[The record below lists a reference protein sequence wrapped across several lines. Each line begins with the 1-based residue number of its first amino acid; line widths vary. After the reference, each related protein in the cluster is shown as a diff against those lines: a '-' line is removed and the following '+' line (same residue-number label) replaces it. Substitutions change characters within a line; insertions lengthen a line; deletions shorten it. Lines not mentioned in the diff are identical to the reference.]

1 LAAEGFSESVMDTSS
16 PAAESL
22 RRALQDFSSGRAD
35 AARASCARILRDFP
49 DNTAALHLS
58 GIIAHSSGDHAEARA
73 LLRRAAE
80 APDTTALYV
89 LSYAELGC
97 KPVDPQA
104 AVDAAR
110 RAVALDAALPLGWL
124 VLGGLLLDMRQ
135 LDESRACFEQ
145 ALRLDANLWRARAG
159 LGLGLGRR
167 GDTEAA
173 IACFEAL
180 LRAEPDHAEARDLF
194 AQLLQD
200 LGRYEDALSQADRAA
215 AQRPDSLDLALR
227 GADIELHLGRHSAAL
242 ARLDLLEK
250 TWGNEVKLLALKA
263 HALRLLDDFDGAALL
278 CRDALA
284 RGLESAEL
292 KRAYGL
298 AQQLAGHEEE
308 ALSLFDA
315 AAAANST
322 IALSDKGVLLT
333 QLGRM
338 GEACEAFD
346 RALVREPFLAD
357 AWYNKANARTHMPG
371 DPDIAAMEELLGAH
385 CPSRDQVLLHFALG
399 KVRMETGDAA
409 GAFAH
414 WHAANRMKRATIDYD
429 ADAALHRMAATA
441 ARAADFD
448 ARVPPTGLRLS
459 EVPVFVVGMPR
470 SGSSLLEEIL
480 ASHPQVHGGG
490 ELLQLRSLFE
500 RGVAGGGGARGGGA
514 AAPDADS
521 SIAEDVCR
529 KLQRVS
535 PHALRIVDKDLANF
549 LHLGVIHRIF
559 PRARIIHCRRDPLD
573 TCFSAYSR
581 LFLGNW
587 EFTYDLG
594 ELGRYYRGY
603 HALMAHWR
611 EMLPSETFLEIDYEA
626 LVAEPEHETRRVLD
640 FLGLPWHPECLRFF
654 ETTRRVGTASFAQ
667 VRRPIYSSS
676 IGRGRSL
683 SPHLRPLIEAL
694 GDLAPAG

>member
-1 LAAEGFSESVMDTSS
+1 MNNSS
-16 PAAESL
+16 PAAEPL
-22 RRALQDFSSGRAD
+22 RRALQDFSSGRVD
-35 AARASCARILRDFP
+35 AARASCGRILRDFP

-58 GIIAHSSGDHAEARA
+58 GIIAHSSGDQAGALT

-97 KPVDPQA
+97 KPLDTQA

-110 RAVALDAALPLGWL
+110 RAVALDAALPLAWL
-124 VLGGLLLDMRQ
+124 VLGSLLLEMRQ
-135 LDESRACFEQ
+135 LEESQACFEQ
-145 ALRLDANLWRARAG
+145 VLRLDAHLWRGRAG
-159 LGLGLGRR
+159 LALALARR
-167 GDTEAA
+167 GDPGAA
-173 IACFEAL
+173 VACFEAL
-180 LRAEPDHAEARDLF
+180 LRAEPANAEARDLF
-194 AQLLQD
+194 AQLLRE
-200 LGRYEDALSQADRAA
+200 LGRYEDALSQADQAA
-215 AQRPDSLDLALR
+215 AQRPGSLDLALR
-227 GADIELHLGRHSAAL
+227 GADIELQLGRHSAAL

-263 HALRLLDDFDGAALL
+263 HALRLLDEYDAAAAL

-284 RGLESAEL
+284 RGLDSAEL

-298 AQQLAGHEEE
+298 AVQLAGREEE

-315 AAAANST
+315 AAAANSAM
-322 IALSDKGVLLT
+322 ALSDKGVLLT

-338 GEACEAFD
+338 VEACEAFD
-346 RALVREPFLAD
+346 DALVREPFLAD
-357 AWYNKANARTHMPG
+357 AWYNKANARTHAPG

-399 KVRMETGDAA
+399 KVHMETGDAE

-414 WHAANRMKRATIDYD
+414 WHAANRMKRAMIDYD
-429 ADAALHRMAATA
+429 ADAAVRRMASISAG
-441 ARAADFD
+441 AADYG
-448 ARVPPTGLRLS
+448 ARVPATGERLS

-490 ELLQLRSLFE
+490 ELMQLRSLFE
-500 RGVAGGGGARGGGA
+500 RGVAEAAGTETAGAEGAGA
-514 AAPDADS
+514 AALDVDS
-521 SIAEDVCR
+521 SIAEAVSR
-529 KLQRVS
+529 KLRRVS

-549 LHLGVIHRIF
+549 LHLGVIHRVF
-559 PRARIIHCRRDPLD
+559 PRARIIHCRRDALD

-581 LFLGNW
+581 LFVGNW

-594 ELGRYYRGY
+594 ELGRFYRGY
-603 HALMAHWR
+603 HALMARWR
-611 EMLPSETFLEIDYEA
+611 EVLPSGTLLEIDYEA
-626 LVAEPEHETRRVLD
+626 LVADPETEMRRALE
-640 FLGLPWHPECLRFF
+640 FLGLPWHEACLRFF
-654 ETTRRVGTASFAQ
+654 ETRRRVGTASFAQ
-667 VRRPIYSSS
+667 VRRPIYRTS

>member
-1 LAAEGFSESVMDTSS
+1 MNDSS
-16 PAAESL
+16 PAAEPL
-22 RRALQDFSSGRAD
+22 RRALQDFSSGRVD
-35 AARASCARILRDFP
+35 AARASCGRILRDFP

-58 GIIAHSSGDHAEARA
+58 GIIAHSSGDQAEALA

-97 KPVDPQA
+97 KPLDAQA

-110 RAVALDAALPLGWL
+110 RAVVLDAALPLGWL
-124 VLGGLLLDMRQ
+124 VLGGLLLEMRQ
-135 LDESRACFEQ
+135 LDESRTCFEQ
-145 ALRLDANLWRARAG
+145 ALRLDEHLWRARAG
-159 LGLGLGRR
+159 LGLGLARR

-173 IACFEAL
+173 LACFDTL
-180 LRAEPDHAEARDLF
+180 LRAEPANAEARDLF

-200 LGRYEDALSQADRAA
+200 LGRYEDALSQADQAA

-227 GADIELHLGRHSAAL
+227 SADIELQLGHHSAAL

-263 HALRLLDDFDGAALL
+263 HALRLLDDYEGAAVL

-298 AQQLAGHEEE
+298 AQQLAGREEE

-315 AAAANST
+315 AAASNSA

-338 GEACEAFD
+338 DEACEAFD
-346 RALVREPFLAD
+346 DALVREPFLAD
-357 AWYNKANARTHMPG
+357 AWYNKANARTHTPG
-371 DPDIAAMEELLGAH
+371 DPGIAAMEKLLGAH
-385 CPSRDQVLLHFALG
+385 SPSRDQVLLHFALG
-399 KVRMETGDAA
+399 KAHMETGDAEA
-409 GAFAH
+409 AFVH
-414 WHAANRMKRATIDYD
+414 WHAANRMKRAMIDYD
-429 ADAALHRMAATA
+429 ADAALRRMASICAVP
-441 ARAADFD
+441 ADFG
-448 ARVPPTGLRLS
+448 ARVPAMGVRLS

-500 RGVAGGGGARGGGA
+500 RGFANGAGANGAGA
-514 AAPDADS
+514 AAPGVDS
-521 SIAEDVCR
+521 SIAEAVCD

-535 PHALRIVDKDLANF
+535 PHAQRIVDKDLANF
-549 LHLGVIHRIF
+549 LYLGVIHRIF

-581 LFLGNW
+581 LFVGNW

-603 HALMAHWR
+603 HGLMAHWR
-611 EMLPSETFLEIDYEA
+611 EMLPGGTFLEIDYEA
-626 LVAEPEHETRRVLD
+626 LVAEPENETRRVLD
-640 FLGLPWHPECLRFF
+640 FLGLPWHEACLRFF
-654 ETTRRVGTASFAQ
+654 ETRRRVGTASFAQ
-667 VRRPIYSSS
+667 VRRPIYRSS

-683 SPHLRPLIEAL
+683 SPHLLPLIEAL

>member
-1 LAAEGFSESVMDTSS
+1 MDTAS
-16 PAAESL
+16 PAAEPL
-22 RRALQDFSSGRAD
+22 RLALQDFSSGRVD
-35 AARASCARILRDFP
+35 AARASCGRILRDFP
-49 DNTAALHLS
+49 DNAAALHLS
-58 GIIAHSSGDHAEARA
+58 GIIAHSSGDQAEALA

-97 KPVDPQA
+97 KPVDRRA

-124 VLGGLLLDMRQ
+124 VLGDLLLEMRQ
-135 LDESRACFEQ
+135 LDESRACFER
-145 ALRLDANLWRARAG
+145 ALRLDEHLWRARAG
-159 LGLGLGRR
+159 VALGLARR
-167 GDTEAA
+167 GDTQAA
-173 IACFEAL
+173 LACFEAL
-180 LRAEPDHAEARDLF
+180 LRAEPANAEARDLF
-194 AQLLQD
+194 AQMLRD
-200 LGRYEDALSQADRAA
+200 LGRYEDALSQADQAA
-215 AQRPDSLDLALR
+215 AQRPDSLDIALR
-227 GADIELHLGRHSAAL
+227 GADIELQLGRHSAAL

-250 TWGNEVKLLALKA
+250 TWGNEVKLLVLKA
-263 HALRLLDDFDGAALL
+263 HALRLLDDYDGAALL

-298 AQQLAGHEEE
+298 AQQLAGREEE

-315 AAAANST
+315 AAANSA

-346 RALVREPFLAD
+346 DALVREPLLAD
-357 AWYNKANARTHMPG
+357 AWYNKANARTHTPG
-371 DPDIAAMEELLGAH
+371 DPNIAAMEELLGAH

-399 KVRMETGDAA
+399 KAHMETGDAE

-414 WHAANRMKRATIDYD
+414 WHAANRMKRAMIDYD
-429 ADAALHRMAATA
+429 ADAALRRMASMSAGPA
-441 ARAADFD
+441 SFD
-448 ARVPPTGLRLS
+448 ARVPATGVRLS

-490 ELLQLRSLFE
+490 ELMQLRSLFD
-500 RGVAGGGGARGGGA
+500 RGLAPGADA
-514 AAPDADS
+514 AAPGGDS
-521 SIAEDVCR
+521 SIAEAVCR

-535 PHALRIVDKDLANF
+535 PQALRIVDKDLANF
-549 LHLGVIHRIF
+549 LYLGVIHRIF

-603 HALMAHWR
+603 HGLMAHWR
-611 EMLPSETFLEIDYEA
+611 EVLPSETFLEIDYES
-626 LVAEPEHETRRVLD
+626 LVAEPEEETRRVLD
-640 FLGLPWHPECLRFF
+640 FLGLPWYEACLRFF

-667 VRRPIYSSS
+667 VRRPIYRSS

-694 GDLAPAG
+694 GDLARAG

>member
-1 LAAEGFSESVMDTSS
+1 MDTAS
-16 PAAESL
+16 PAAEPL
-22 RRALQDFSSGRAD
+22 RRALQDFSSGRVD
-35 AARASCARILRDFP
+35 AARASCGRILRDFP

-58 GIIAHSSGDHAEARA
+58 GIIAHSSGDQAEALA

-97 KPVDPQA
+97 KPLDAQA

-110 RAVALDAALPLGWL
+110 RAVVLDATLPLAWL
-124 VLGGLLLDMRQ
+124 VLGGLLLDRRQ
-135 LDESRACFEQ
+135 LDESGVCFER
-145 ALRLDANLWRARAG
+145 ALRLDEHLWRARAG

-167 GDTEAA
+167 GFTEEA

-180 LRAEPDHAEARDLF
+180 LRAEPANAEARDLF
-194 AQLLQD
+194 AQLLQE
-200 LGRYEDALSQADRAA
+200 LGRYEEALSQADRAA

-227 GADIELHLGRHSAAL
+227 GADIELQLGRHSAAL

-250 TWGNEVKLLALKA
+250 TWRNEVKLLALKA
-263 HALRLLDDFDGAALL
+263 HALRLLDDYDGAAVL

-298 AQQLAGHEEE
+298 ALQLAGREEE

-315 AAAANST
+315 AASSIA

-346 RALVREPFLAD
+346 DALVREPFLAD
-357 AWYNKANARTHMPG
+357 AWYNKANARTHAPE

-399 KVRMETGDAA
+399 KALMETGDAE

-414 WHAANRMKRATIDYD
+414 WHAANRMKRAMIDYD
-429 ADAALHRMAATA
+429 ADAALRQMASMADGP
-441 ARAADFD
+441 ADFD
-448 ARVPPTGLRLS
+448 AGVPAIGGRLS

-490 ELLQLRSLFE
+490 ELLQLRSLFA
-500 RGVAGGGGARGGGA
+500 RSLAHGALADGAGA
-514 AAPDADS
+514 APSVDS
-521 SIAEDVCR
+521 SIAEAVCR

-549 LHLGVIHRIF
+549 LYLGVIHRIF

-611 EMLPSETFLEIDYEA
+611 GMLPGETFLEIDYEA
-626 LVAEPEHETRRVLD
+626 LVAEPERETRRVLD
-640 FLGLPWHPECLRFF
+640 FLGLPWHEACLRFF

-667 VRRPIYSSS
+667 VRRPIYRSS
-676 IGRGRSL
+676 IGRGRS
-683 SPHLRPLIEAL
+683 SSTHLRPLIEAL

>member
-1 LAAEGFSESVMDTSS
+1 LFAHAFSEVAMNESS

-22 RRALQDFSSGRAD
+22 RRALQYFSSGRVD
-35 AARASCARILRDFP
+35 AARASCGSILRDFP

-58 GIIAHSSGDHAEARA
+58 GIIAHSSGDQAEARA

-97 KPVDPQA
+97 KPQDAQA
-104 AVDAAR
+104 AADAAR
-110 RAVALDAALPLGWL
+110 RAVALDPALPLGWL

-135 LDESRACFEQ
+135 LDESRACFER
-145 ALRLDANLWRARAG
+145 ALQLDEHLWRARAG
-159 LGLGLGRR
+159 LGLGLARR
-167 GDTEAA
+167 GHTEAA

-180 LRAEPDHAEARDLF
+180 LRAQPDNAEARDLY
-194 AQLLQD
+194 ALLLQE
-200 LGRYEDALSQADRAA
+200 LGRYQEALSQADQAA

-227 GADIELHLGRHSAAL
+227 GADIELQWGRHSAAL
-242 ARLDLLEK
+242 TRLDLLEK

-263 HALRLLDDFDGAALL
+263 HALRLLDDYDGAAVL

-298 AQQLAGHEEE
+298 AQQLAGREEE
-308 ALSLFDA
+308 ALSLFEA
-315 AAAANST
+315 AAASNSA

-346 RALVREPFLAD
+346 RALGREPFLAD
-357 AWYNKANARTHMPG
+357 AWYNKANARTHTPG
-371 DPDIAAMEELLGAH
+371 DPDIAAMQALLGAH

-399 KVRMETGDAA
+399 KARMETGDAE

-429 ADAALHRMAATA
+429 AEAALRRMTSMAAGPASFGAT
-441 ARAADFD
+441 
-448 ARVPPTGLRLS
+448 VPATGVRLS

-490 ELLQLRSLFE
+490 ELLQLRSMFE
-500 RGVAGGGGARGGGA
+500 RGVVEGAGA
-514 AAPDADS
+514 AAPGVDS
-521 SIAEDVCR
+521 SIAEAVCG
-529 KLQRVS
+529 KLQRVA
-535 PHALRIVDKDLANF
+535 PHAERIVDKDLANF
-549 LHLGVIHRIF
+549 LYLGVIHRIF

-581 LFLGNW
+581 LFVGNW

-626 LVAEPEHETRRVLD
+626 LVAEPERETRRVLD
-640 FLGLPWHPECLRFF
+640 FIGLPWHEACLRFF

-667 VRRPIYSSS
+667 VRQPIYRSS
-676 IGRGRSL
+676 IGRSRSV
-683 SPHLRPLIEAL
+683 SPHLRPLVEAL

>member
-1 LAAEGFSESVMDTSS
+1 LVAESFSEAVMDTSS
-16 PAAESL
+16 PAAEPL
-22 RRALQDFSSGRAD
+22 RRALQDFSSGRVD
-35 AARASCARILRDFP
+35 AARASCGRILRDFP

-58 GIIAHSSGDHAEARA
+58 GIIAHSSGDQAGALA

-97 KPVDPQA
+97 KPVDAQA

-124 VLGGLLLDMRQ
+124 VLGSLLLDMRQ
-135 LDESRACFEQ
+135 PDEGRACFEQ
-145 ALRLDANLWRARAG
+145 ALRLDAHLWRARAG
-159 LGLGLGRR
+159 LRFGLARR

-180 LRAEPDHAEARDLF
+180 LRAEPDNAEARDRF
-194 AQLLQD
+194 AQLLQE

-263 HALRLLDDFDGAALL
+263 HALRLLDDYDGAAVL

-298 AQQLAGHEEE
+298 AQQLAGHEEQ

-315 AAAANST
+315 AAAANSA

-338 GEACEAFD
+338 DEACEAFD
-346 RALVREPFLAD
+346 DALVREPFLAD
-357 AWYNKANARTHMPG
+357 AWYNKANARTHVPG

-399 KVRMETGDAA
+399 KVRMETGDAE

-414 WHAANRMKRATIDYD
+414 WHAANRMKRAMIDYD
-429 ADAALHRMAATA
+429 ADAALRRMASMTA
-441 ARAADFD
+441 DPASFD
-448 ARVPPTGLRLS
+448 ARVPATGVRRS

-500 RGVAGGGGARGGGA
+500 RGVPGSAGTG
-514 AAPDADS
+514 APDVDS
-521 SIAEDVCR
+521 SIAEAVCR
-529 KLQRVS
+529 KLQRVA

-549 LHLGVIHRIF
+549 LHLGPIHRIF

-573 TCFSAYSR
+573 TCSSAYSR

-611 EMLPSETFLEIDYEA
+611 EMLPSETFLEIDYEV

-640 FLGLPWHPECLRFF
+640 FLGLPWHEACLRFF

-676 IGRGRSL
+676 IGRGRSW

-694 GDLAPAG
+694 GDLAPAA

>member
-1 LAAEGFSESVMDTSS
+1 LFAYAFWEVVMNDSS
-16 PAAESL
+16 PAAEPL
-22 RRALQDFSSGRAD
+22 RRALQDFSSGRVD
-35 AARASCARILRDFP
+35 DARAATGRILRDFP

-58 GIIAHSSGDHAEARA
+58 GIIAHSSGDQAEALA

-97 KPVDPQA
+97 KPLDAQA

-124 VLGGLLLDMRQ
+124 VLGSLLLEMRQ
-135 LDESRACFEQ
+135 FEESGACFER
-145 ALRLDANLWRARAG
+145 ALRLDEHLWRARAG
-159 LGLGLGRR
+159 LSLGLARR
-167 GDTEAA
+167 GSTEAA
-173 IACFEAL
+173 VACFEAL
-180 LRAEPDHAEARDLF
+180 LRAEPGNAEARDLY

-200 LGRYEDALSQADRAA
+200 LGRYEDALSQADQAA
-215 AQRPDSLDLALR
+215 AQRPDSPDLALR
-227 GADIELHLGRHSAAL
+227 GADIELQLGRHSAAL
-242 ARLDLLEK
+242 SRLDVLEK

-263 HALRLLDDFDGAALL
+263 HALRLLDDYDGAAVL
-278 CRDALA
+278 CRDTLA

-292 KRAYGL
+292 KRVYGL
-298 AQQLAGHEEE
+298 AQQLAGREEE
-308 ALSLFDA
+308 ALCLFDA
-315 AAAANST
+315 AAAANSA

-338 GEACEAFD
+338 SEACEAFD
-346 RALVREPFLAD
+346 QALVREPFLAD
-357 AWYNKANARTHMPG
+357 AWYNKANARSHTPG

-385 CPSRDQVLLHFALG
+385 CPNRDQVLLHFALG
-399 KVRMETGDAA
+399 KAHMETGDAEK
-409 GAFAH
+409 AFAH
-414 WHAANRMKRATIDYD
+414 WHAANRMKRVMIDYD
-429 ADAALHRMAATA
+429 ADAALRRMASMA
-441 ARAADFD
+441 AGPADFD
-448 ARVPPTGLRLS
+448 ARVSATGVRLS

-480 ASHPQVHGGG
+480 ASHPRVYGGG
-490 ELLQLRSLFE
+490 ELMQLRSLFE
-500 RGVAGGGGARGGGA
+500 RGLAPGAGM
-514 AAPDADS
+514 AAPGVDS
-521 SIAEDVCR
+521 SIAEAVCR
-529 KLQRVS
+529 KLQRLS
-535 PHALRIVDKDLANF
+535 PQALRIVDKDLANF
-549 LHLGVIHRIF
+549 LHLGSIHRIF

-573 TCFSAYSR
+573 TCFSAYTR

-611 EMLPSETFLEIDYEA
+611 EVLPSETFLEIDYEA
-626 LVAEPEHETRRVLD
+626 LVAEPENETRRVLD
-640 FLGLPWHPECLRFF
+640 FLGLPWHEACLRFF

-667 VRRPIYSSS
+667 VRRPIYRSSV
-676 IGRGRSL
+676 GRGRSL

-694 GDLAPAG
+694 GDLAPAA

>member
-1 LAAEGFSESVMDTSS
+1 LFAERLSEAVMDTAS
-16 PAAESL
+16 PAAEPL
-22 RRALQDFSSGRAD
+22 RRALQDFSSGRID
-35 AARASCARILRDFP
+35 AARASCGRILRDFP

-58 GIIAHSSGDHAEARA
+58 GIIAHGSGDQAGALT

-97 KPVDPQA
+97 KPLDLRA

-110 RAVALDAALPLGWL
+110 RAVALDAALPLAWL

-135 LDESRACFEQ
+135 LDESRVCFER
-145 ALRLDANLWRARAG
+145 ALRLDRHLWRARAG
-159 LGLGLGRR
+159 LSFGLARR

-180 LRAEPDHAEARDLF
+180 LRAEPANAEARDLF
-194 AQLLQD
+194 ARLLQE
-200 LGRYEDALSQADRAA
+200 LGRYEDALSQADQAA
-215 AQRPDSLDLALR
+215 AQRPDSLDIVLR
-227 GADIELHLGRHSAAL
+227 SADIEQQLGRHSAAL

-263 HALRLLDDFDGAALL
+263 HALRLLDDYDGAAVL

-284 RGLESAEL
+284 RGLVSAEL

-298 AQQLAGHEEE
+298 AQQLAGREEE

-315 AAAANST
+315 AAASNSA

-338 GEACEAFD
+338 REACEAFD
-346 RALVREPFLAD
+346 DALVREPFLAD
-357 AWYNKANARTHMPG
+357 AWYNKANARTHTPG

-385 CPSRDQVLLHFALG
+385 CPSRDRVLLHFALG
-399 KVRMETGDAA
+399 KAHMETGDAER
-409 GAFAH
+409 AFAH
-414 WHAANRMKRATIDYD
+414 WHAANRMKRAMIDYD
-429 ADAALHRMAATA
+429 ADAALRRMAAMA
-441 ARAADFD
+441 AGPASFD
-448 ARVPPTGLRLS
+448 AGVPVIGVRLS

-480 ASHPQVHGGG
+480 ASHPRVHGGG

-500 RGVAGGGGARGGGA
+500 RGLADGAGA
-514 AAPDADS
+514 AAPDVDS
-521 SIAEDVCR
+521 SIAEAVCR

-611 EMLPSETFLEIDYEA
+611 EMLPGETFLEVDYEA
-626 LVAEPEHETRRVLD
+626 LVAEPERETRRVLD
-640 FLGLPWHPECLRFF
+640 FLGLPWHEACLRFF

-667 VRRPIYSSS
+667 VRRPIYRSS
-676 IGRGRSL
+676 IGRAGSV
-683 SPHLRPLIEAL
+683 SPHLQPLIEAL

>member
-1 LAAEGFSESVMDTSS
+1 LFAERLSEAVMDTAS
-16 PAAESL
+16 PAADPL
-22 RRALQDFSSGRAD
+22 RRALQDFSSGRVD
-35 AARASCARILRDFP
+35 AARASCGRILRDFP

-58 GIIAHSSGDHAEARA
+58 GIIAHGSGDQAGALA

-89 LSYAELGC
+89 LSYAELAC
-97 KPVDPQA
+97 KPLDLRA
-104 AVDAAR
+104 AEAAAR
-110 RAVALDAALPLGWL
+110 RAVVLDAALPLAWL

-135 LDESRACFEQ
+135 LDESRVCFER
-145 ALRLDANLWRARAG
+145 ALRLDEHLWRARAG
-159 LGLGLGRR
+159 LSLGLARC

-173 IACFEAL
+173 LACFEAL
-180 LRAEPDHAEARDLF
+180 LRAEPANAEARDLF
-194 AQLLQD
+194 AQLLHE
-200 LGRYEDALSQADRAA
+200 LGRYEDALSQADQAA
-215 AQRPDSLDLALR
+215 AQRPDSLDIALR
-227 GADIELHLGRHSAAL
+227 GADIEMQLGRHSAAL
-242 ARLDLLEK
+242 ARLDGLEK

-263 HALRLLDDFDGAALL
+263 HALRLLDDFDGAAML

-298 AQQLAGHEEE
+298 AQQLAGREEE

-315 AAAANST
+315 AAALNST

-338 GEACEAFD
+338 DEAREAFD
-346 RALVREPFLAD
+346 DALAREPFLAD
-357 AWYNKANARTHMPG
+357 AWYNKANAGTHRPG

-399 KVRMETGDAA
+399 KAHMETGNAE

-414 WHAANRMKRATIDYD
+414 WHAANRMKRAMIDYD
-429 ADAALHRMAATA
+429 AGAALRRMASMA
-441 ARAADFD
+441 AGPADFD
-448 ARVPPTGLRLS
+448 AGAPAIGVRLS

-480 ASHPQVHGGG
+480 ASHPRVHGGG

-500 RGVAGGGGARGGGA
+500 HGRADGAGA
-514 AAPDADS
+514 AAPDVDS
-521 SIAEDVCR
+521 SIAESVSR
-529 KLQRVS
+529 KLERAA

-549 LHLGVIHRIF
+549 LYLGVIHRIF

-611 EMLPSETFLEIDYEA
+611 EMLPGETFLEIDYEA
-626 LVAEPEHETRRVLD
+626 LVAEPENETRRVLD
-640 FLGLPWHPECLRFF
+640 FLGLPWHEACLRFF

-667 VRRPIYSSS
+667 VRRPIYRSS
-676 IGRGRSL
+676 IGRGRAL
-683 SPHLRPLIEAL
+683 SAHLRPLIEAL

>member
-1 LAAEGFSESVMDTSS
+1 LFAYAFSVDVMNNSS
-16 PAAESL
+16 PAAEPL
-22 RRALQDFSSGRAD
+22 RRALQDFSAGRVD
-35 AARASCARILRDFP
+35 DARAAMGRILRDFP

-58 GIIAHSSGDHAEARA
+58 GIIAHSSGHQAEALA

-97 KPVDPQA
+97 KPLDARA

-110 RAVALDAALPLGWL
+110 RAVVLDAALPLGWL
-124 VLGGLLLDMRQ
+124 VLGGLLLEMRQ
-135 LDESRACFEQ
+135 LDESHACFER
-145 ALRLDANLWRARAG
+145 ALRLDAHLWRARAG
-159 LGLGLGRR
+159 LALGSARR
-167 GDTEAA
+167 GDPGAA

-180 LRAEPDHAEARDLF
+180 LQAEPANAEARDLF

-200 LGRYEDALSQADRAA
+200 LGRYEDALSQADQAA
-215 AQRPDSLDLALR
+215 AQHPGSLDIALR
-227 GADIELHLGRHSAAL
+227 GADIELQLGRHSAAL

-250 TWGNEVKLLALKA
+250 IWGNEVKLLALKA
-263 HALRLLDDFDGAALL
+263 HALRLLDDFDAAAEL
-278 CRDALA
+278 CRDTLA

-298 AQQLAGHEEE
+298 AQQLAGREEE

-315 AAAANST
+315 AAAANSAR
-322 IALSDKGVLLT
+322 ALSDKGVLLT

-346 RALVREPFLAD
+346 DALVREPFLAD
-357 AWYNKANARTHMPG
+357 AWYNKANARTHTPG

-399 KVRMETGDAA
+399 KALMETGDAE

-414 WHAANRMKRATIDYD
+414 WHAANRMKRAMIDYD
-429 ADAALHRMAATA
+429 ADAAVRRMASMASGP
-441 ARAADFD
+441 ADVD
-448 ARVPPTGLRLS
+448 ARVPAMGERLS

-490 ELLQLRSLFE
+490 ELMQLRSLFE
-500 RGVAGGGGARGGGA
+500 RGLAQGAGTA
-514 AAPDADS
+514 ASGVDS

-529 KLQRVS
+529 KLRRVA

-581 LFLGNW
+581 LFVGNW

-611 EMLPSETFLEIDYEA
+611 EVLPIESLLEIDYES
-626 LVAEPEHETRRVLD
+626 LVADPENQTRRALD
-640 FLGLPWHPECLRFF
+640 FLGLPWHEACLRFF
-654 ETTRRVGTASFAQ
+654 ETRRRVGTASFAQ
-667 VRRPIYSSS
+667 VRRPIYRTS
-676 IGRGRSL
+676 IGRSRSL

>member
-1 LAAEGFSESVMDTSS
+1 MNNSS
-16 PAAESL
+16 PAAEPL
-22 RRALQDFSSGRAD
+22 RRALQDFSSGRVD
-35 AARASCARILRDFP
+35 AARATCGRILRDFP

-58 GIIAHSSGDHAEARA
+58 GIIAHSSGDQAEARA

-97 KPVDPQA
+97 KPLDRAA
-104 AVDAAR
+104 AVEAAR
-110 RAVALDAALPLGWL
+110 RAVVIDAALPLGWL
-124 VLGGLLLDMRQ
+124 VLGTLLLEMRQ
-135 LDESRACFEQ
+135 LDESHACFER
-145 ALRLDANLWRARAG
+145 ALRLDEHLWRARAG
-159 LGLGLGRR
+159 LSLGLARR

-173 IACFEAL
+173 LACFETL
-180 LRAEPDHAEARDLF
+180 LQAEPANAEARDLF
-194 AQLLQD
+194 AQLLQE
-200 LGRYEDALSQADRAA
+200 LGRYEDALNHADQAA
-215 AQRPDSLDLALR
+215 AQRPDSLDIALR
-227 GADIELHLGRHSAAL
+227 GADIELQLGRHSAAL
-242 ARLDLLEK
+242 ARLDVLEK
-250 TWGNEVKLLALKA
+250 TWGNEVKLLTLKA
-263 HALRLLDDFDGAALL
+263 HALRLLDDYDAAAVL

-298 AQQLAGHEEE
+298 AQQLAGREEE
-308 ALSLFDA
+308 ALSLFEA
-315 AAAANST
+315 AAALNSAV
-322 IALSDKGVLLT
+322 ALSDKGVLLT

-346 RALVREPFLAD
+346 QALVREPFLAD
-357 AWYNKANARTHMPG
+357 AWYNKANARTHTPG
-371 DPDIAAMEELLGAH
+371 DPSIAAMEELLGSH
-385 CPSRDQVLLHFALG
+385 CPRRDQVLLHFALG
-399 KVRMETGDAA
+399 KAHMETGDAE

-414 WHAANRMKRATIDYD
+414 WHAANRMKRTMIDYD
-429 ADAALHRMAATA
+429 AHAALRRMASMA
-441 ARAADFD
+441 AGPASLD
-448 ARVPPTGLRLS
+448 ARVPATGVRLS

-500 RGVAGGGGARGGGA
+500 RGFADGAGA
-514 AAPDADS
+514 AAGVDY
-521 SIAEDVCR
+521 SIAETVCR

-549 LHLGVIHRIF
+549 LYLGVIHRIF

-581 LFLGNW
+581 LFVGNW

-603 HALMAHWR
+603 HGLMAHWR
-611 EMLPSETFLEIDYEA
+611 EMLPSETFLEIDYET
-626 LVAEPEHETRRVLD
+626 LVAEPENETRRVLD
-640 FLGLPWHPECLRFF
+640 FLGLPWHEACLRFF

-667 VRRPIYSSS
+667 VRKPIYRSS
-676 IGRGRSL
+676 IGRARSL

-694 GDLAPAG
+694 GDLAPAA